1 MNGLPAAHGGTPE
14 VLMRVL
20 YIGLVALCLHC
31 GGTQGPENTPADPA
45 PAAVVPVP
53 DPEAPAPP
61 VANAPVPSGQANASE
76 PEAPACN
83 ATDPRATP
91 VALWV
96 LPQAG
101 EKPFVDFLASATK
114 SIVVFG
120 YLMGFGGILDTLK
133 AKAQAGVD
141 VRVILD
147 GVTQRDV
154 NDKYR
159 LQLEAAGA
167 KFQWSDPKF
176 SYMHAKSMVVDGR
189 EALVTTGNYSRSYML
204 KERNYVARITD
215 AQDVSDLAALFDA
228 DWSKKTP
235 DLSCTRLLVSPIN
248 AQPRLVALIKSA
260 KTSIDIESMQ
270 FSDKAVQDAVFER
283 KAAGVS
289 VRVILAAPGW
299 IETNDGVGD
308 ELKKKAIAA
317 RWLGTPGVHV
327 KAIVVDGAQAYLG
340 SENISYTSLTKNR
353 EVGVIISDTSAL
365 TSMHD
370 TFETDWANATNF

>member
-1 MNGLPAAHGGTPE
+1 
-14 VLMRVL
+14 MRAF

-31 GGTQGPENTPADPA
+31 GGTQEPDRAPLEVVPA
-45 PAAVVPVP
+45 PTAAVPVA
-53 DPEAPAPP
+53 EPP
-61 VANAPVPSGQANASE
+61 VAPPAKSTGPSTEAPTSN
-76 PEAPACN
+76 PETPACN
-83 ATDPRATP
+83 ATDPRTTP

-96 LPQAG
+96 LPEAG
-101 EKPFVDFLASATK
+101 EKPFVDFLESANKT
-114 SIVVFG
+114 IVVFG

-147 GVTQRDV
+147 GVTQKDV

-167 KFQWSDPKF
+167 KVQWGDAKF

-189 EALVTTGNYSRSYML
+189 EALITTGNYSRSYML
-204 KERNYVARITD
+204 KERNYLARITD
-215 AQDVSDLAALFDA
+215 AQDVGDLVALFDA

-235 DLSCTRLLVSPIN
+235 DLSCTRLLVSPTN

-260 KTSIDIESMQ
+260 KTSIEIESMQ

-283 KAAGVS
+283 KAAGVA
-289 VRVILAAPGW
+289 VRVLVAAPTW
-299 IETNDGVGD
+299 IETNDDVATD
-308 ELKKKAIAA
+308 LKKKSIAV
-317 RWLGTPGVHV
+317 RWMGSPSVHV
-327 KAIVVDGAQAYLG
+327 KAIVVDGARAYLG

-353 EVGVIISDTSAL
+353 EIGVIISDAGAL
-365 TSMHD
+365 ASMHD
-370 TFETDWANATNF
+370 TFETDWASATSF

>member
-1 MNGLPAAHGGTPE
+1 
-14 VLMRVL
+14 
-20 YIGLVALCLHC
+20 
-31 GGTQGPENTPADPA
+31 
-45 PAAVVPVP
+45 
-53 DPEAPAPP
+53 
-61 VANAPVPSGQANASE
+61 
-76 PEAPACN
+76 
-83 ATDPRATP
+83 
-91 VALWV
+91 
-96 LPQAG
+96 
-101 EKPFVDFLASATK
+101 
-114 SIVVFG
+114 
-120 YLMGFGGILDTLK
+120 
-133 AKAQAGVD
+133 
-141 VRVILD
+141 
-147 GVTQRDV
+147 
-154 NDKYR
+154 
-159 LQLEAAGA
+159 
-167 KFQWSDPKF
+167 
-176 SYMHAKSMVVDGR
+176 MVVDGR